1 MGFFVACITL
11 WPGATWV
18 TGSRRNS
25 FGILYYRYCNLV
37 SIIYGIWSFILYIA
51 LVNITITIIWH
62 FQLRV
67 LILLFTYFS
76 VKSFLFLFIV
86 VVGLQADG
94 LKKSIFGKPSPY
106 VKLSIMPSRRHLR
119 SWKQHHGQ
127 IAKTLFQTN
136 TINPNWTSEVCTKNF
151 V

>member
-1 MGFFVACITL
+1 MGKHYDNTYLTFPVE
-11 WPGATWV
+11 
-18 TGSRRNS
+18 
-25 FGILYYRYCNLV
+25 GIDTSTY
-37 SIIYGIWSFILYIA
+37 
-51 LVNITITIIWH
+51 
-62 FQLRV
+62 
-67 LILLFTYFS
+67 LFLSEIFY
-76 VKSFLFLFIV
+76 FLFVV

-127 IAKTLFQTN
+127 IAKTSFQTN
-136 TINPNWTSEVCTKNF
+136 TINPNWTSEVCIKNF